1 MLERRIHV
9 LEGYLLVF
17 ADLDTV
23 IQIIRENDEPR
34 SELMLV
40 FRLTETQAEAVL
52 NMRLRTLR
60 RLEEEKLRV
69 EHARLAAER
78 SELTELM
85 ESEELQSDRIDKEI
99 RDVRARF
106 GAGSDGGARRTRIDS
121 NAASV
126 EPRLEHVEA
135 AEPVTLICSRR
146 GWVRVVRGHVENED
160 ELRYRDDD
168 EGRFVVRTEST
179 ADVLVATD
187 KGRLYTLAMSR
198 LPGGRGFGEPIRLHA
213 QISNDEE
220 LIACWPADDR
230 PALLATEDGKG
241 FLAQAED
248 LIGSRSG
255 RQVVTAA
262 EGAKLVVCRAASG
275 DHVAVVGTN
284 RKLLILPLS
293 ELPQRSRGQGGVP
306 AAVPDGAD
314 CRMRWYSRRR
324 TAWCAGPAAECGR
337 FRSRPLLPGSA
348 SGARPGGTCPRDFP
362 PRYAST
368 EQESEF
374 TRLSIQAGYPAVRFE
389 PGSSLGAG
397 PRHGWAELLPTRSD
411 GRAAAA
417 THRDDSPHVTTPG
430 CRAVMSQSSA
440 IVAAIDR
447 LNELIGRWIAWLTLF
462 MVLVTVVIVVLRY
475 GFNIGFIWMQESV
488 RFMYAAVFLLGAG
501 YTLKHD
507 GHVRVDMLYER
518 MGLQRR
524 AWVDLLGT
532 LLFLL
537 PVCFTI
543 IYFSWTYV
551 LNSWAD
557 FEGSIEE
564 RGLHAVYLLKTCIW
578 LFAGLLIL
586 QGIATVIRTTRLLRS
601 PGNRPEVTPELIV
614 GGMLL
619 ALMAALL
626 AGFPVAFTLSGVALL
641 AAALGA
647 AVGMFDFSFV
657 AAFPNRIYG
666 IMTNDLLIA
675 VPLFVFMGVM
685 LERSRIAEELLTTMG
700 AVAGRYARRP
710 RNRRDVCRRA
720 TGCFDRDCR
729 CDRGH
734 HGTSVAAD
742 HAQAGVPTGD
752 SVRLHLRG
760 RYAGTD
766 HSPVNRAHPSG

>member
-1 MLERRIHV
+1 MNEARDIRDTPFVDVLGERYVSYALSTIMSRSLPDVRDGLKPVHRRLLFAMRALRLDPASGFKKCARVVGDVIGKYHPHGDQAVYDAMVRLAQEFAIRYPLVDGQGNFGNVDGDGAAAMRYTEARLTAVADALLDGLDEDAVDFVDTYDGEDMEPAVLPAAFPNLLANGSQGIAVGMATSIPPHNVDEICRALLHLLQNPGARLATLLRYLPGPDFPTGGVLVENEAALEEAYRTGRGRFRLRATWTAEPMSRGRLRIAVSEIPWSIPKARIVTQLDELVQARKLPWLAEIRDESADDVRIVLELRGRSGEPAELMEVLFRLTDLETRISLNLNVLDGGRIPRVMGLPEVLQAWLDHRRDVLLRRSRHRLEVLERRIHV

-40 FRLTETQAEAVL
+40 FRLTEIQAEAVL

-78 SELTELM
+78 GELMELM
-85 ESEELQSDRIDKEI
+85 ESEELQSYRIDKEI
-99 RDVRARF
+99 REVRARF

-121 NAASV
+121 NAAPV

-293 ELPQRSRGQGGVP
+293 ELPQRSRGQGAYLQRYRTGRLSD
-306 AAVPDGAD
+306 AVVFAKEDGLV
-314 CRMRWYSRRR
+314 CRTGSRMR
-324 TAWCAGPAAECGR
+324 T
-337 FRSRPLLPGSA
+337 
-348 SGARPGGTCPRDFP
+348 FP
-362 PRYAST
+362 IEALAPWIGKRG
-368 EQESEF
+368 
-374 TRLSIQAGYPAVRFE
+374 QAGRNVP
-389 PGSSLGAG
+389 
-397 PRHGWAELLPTRSD
+397 
-411 GRAAAA
+411 
-417 THRDDSPHVTTPG
+417 
-430 CRAVMSQSSA
+430 
-440 IVAAIDR
+440 
-447 LNELIGRWIAWLTLF
+447 
-462 MVLVTVVIVVLRY
+462 
-475 GFNIGFIWMQESV
+475 
-488 RFMYAAVFLLGAG
+488 
-501 YTLKHD
+501 K
-507 GHVRVDMLYER
+507 
-518 MGLQRR
+518 
-524 AWVDLLGT
+524 
-532 LLFLL
+532 
-537 PVCFTI
+537 
-543 IYFSWTYV
+543 
-551 LNSWAD
+551 
-557 FEGSIEE
+557 
-564 RGLHAVYLLKTCIW
+564 
-578 LFAGLLIL
+578 
-586 QGIATVIRTTRLLRS
+586 
-601 PGNRPEVTPELIV
+601 
-614 GGMLL
+614 
-619 ALMAALL
+619 
-626 AGFPVAFTLSGVALL
+626 GFPASLR
-641 AAALGA
+641 
-647 AVGMFDFSFV
+647 FD
-657 AAFPNRIYG
+657 
-666 IMTNDLLIA
+666 
-675 VPLFVFMGVM
+675 
-685 LERSRIAEELLTTMG
+685 
-700 AVAGRYARRP
+700 
-710 RNRRDVCRRA
+710 
-720 TGCFDRDCR
+720 
-729 CDRGH
+729 
-734 HGTSVAAD
+734 
-742 HAQAGVPTGD
+742 
-752 SVRLHLRG
+752 
-760 RYAGTD
+760 
-766 HSPVNRAHPSG
+766 